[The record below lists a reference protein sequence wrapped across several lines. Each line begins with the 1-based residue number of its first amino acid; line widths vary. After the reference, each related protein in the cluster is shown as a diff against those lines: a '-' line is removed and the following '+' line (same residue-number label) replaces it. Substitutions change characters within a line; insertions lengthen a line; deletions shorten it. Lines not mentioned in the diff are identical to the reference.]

1 MLIVNKMLMRKILL
15 TFAVALSCATV
26 FAHVSFDGKKTSQ
39 NGEIMEHPRRS
50 GCHAKKCD
58 GTSDA
63 AQARRNDATK
73 VIPPE
78 GLETDDYVLVATD
91 YFDKIQSNVLVVGF
105 YGNDV
110 YVRGIY
116 KDMPNAWIKGVLVDG
131 KVIFAKDQY
140 LGESGEGIGLYFEGY
155 APSERKFCDVV
166 FEYDAAKKSMSTKQV
181 FVINVGHQALS
192 PEATLAK
199 AEIIKVNEMAGTP
212 STPHVDR
219 VAFSA
224 DGLPSKLIFTIPL
237 VDTNGNAMDV
247 SKLSFVIYSDKHHEL
262 AKCTLRKSDYA
273 ALDEDMTE
281 IPYLF
286 SDGCAICS
294 CNIDLL
300 MDCTGWTRIGVKA
313 IYRGGDEPHNS
324 SIGWASL
331 ESPDAL
337 PDGVVPV
344 DYMLNVED
352 LEYDNEEE
360 MRPVKVAVDGE
371 NVYISGL
378 ASRFPD
384 AWLKGTLKDDV
395 VTIKGDKYIGEFT
408 VPGSREVQHYY
419 FNPDGDVLF
428 DYNPDENIY
437 TTWEYTVKYTDD
449 ANETGL
455 TTFDNFQ
462 DAEITLIEDAAATPA
477 MPEMN
482 SFEMDLLGNHYATFY
497 VYPYVDEDEF
507 LMTSKLSYELF
518 VDKGDG
524 QDTPY
529 EFKASFYDLGSDMT
543 TMPYGF
549 NSTNGKIFH
558 EGEYHTV
565 FIDTDDVAM
574 WKRMGVKTIYTGGDE
589 TNETP
594 IRWIFIHPGVSGID
608 EVGTE
613 VADVVYYDMQGRRA
627 NAATKGIL
635 IKRTRMADGTVK
647 TAKVLNR

>member
-1 MLIVNKMLMRKILL
+1 MLMKKILL
-15 TFAVALSCATV
+15 TFAAALFCAAV

-155 APSERKFCDVV
+155 APYERKFCDVL

-192 PEATLAK
+192 PEVTLAK

-219 VAFSA
+219 VVFSA

-286 SDGCAICS
+286 SDGCAIYS
-294 CNIDLL
+294 CNVDLL

-313 IYRGGDEPHNS
+313 IYSGGDEPHHS

-331 ESPDAL
+331 ESPDTL

-428 DYNPDENIY
+428 NYNPDENIY

-462 DAEITLIEDAAATPA
+462 DAEITLIDDAAATPA

-524 QDTPY
+524 KETPY

-594 IRWIFIHPGVSGID
+594 IRWMFIHPGVSGID

-647 TAKVLNR
+647 TVKVLNR